1 MLWSILTYPLI
12 LLGLFRGAFLT
23 FQSLEKDSA
32 AQKQQLEYWV
42 VISALLFLFPKI
54 DYVLSWFLFSGLV
67 GLIKFAL
74 LFMVV
79 VSKSK
84 GYGFLYKLIEE
95 QFIGNL
101 EPFIAEWIRKS
112 EGARTSAASTAA
124 MFLSLSYRNVNR
136 LLIQSVA
143 DESLYFLAKAVKKTA
158 SDVAK
163 EQAKREK
170 LKAKSRERGATKSDA
185 SDRDT
190 KSIFESN
197 ATDEQ

>member
-67 GLIKFAL
+67 GVIKFAL
-74 LFMVV
+74 LFIVV

-84 GYGFLYKLIEE
+84 GL
-95 QFIGNL
+95 
-101 EPFIAEWIRKS
+101 
-112 EGARTSAASTAA
+112 RTSVASTAA

-136 LLIQSVA
+136 LLIPSVA
-143 DESLYFLAKAVKKTA
+143 D
-158 SDVAK
+158 
-163 EQAKREK
+163 
-170 LKAKSRERGATKSDA
+170 
-185 SDRDT
+185 
-190 KSIFESN
+190 
-197 ATDEQ
+197 